1 MLQDE
6 SVDELLDRI
15 DGIVFALA
23 DKLGLDRALEE
34 MEKAVVQAADEYRFE
49 KDH

>member
-6 SVDELLDRI
+6 SVDELLDRV

-23 DKLGLDRALEE
+23 DKIGLDKALQHLEE
-34 MEKAVVQAADEYRFE
+34 AAWQAAEEYRFE
-49 KDH
+49 QDH